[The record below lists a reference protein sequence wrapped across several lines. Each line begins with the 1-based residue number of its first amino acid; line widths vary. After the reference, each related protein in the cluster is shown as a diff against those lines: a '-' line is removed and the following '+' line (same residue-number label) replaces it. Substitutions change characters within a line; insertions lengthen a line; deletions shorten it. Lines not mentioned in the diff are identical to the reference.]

1 MKTKILFILLSV
13 LFILPVDA
21 MSHKSG
27 QQKKTIRIHRKYIKA
42 KTVNRSPLEFDLS
55 ADETDNNLIIT
66 FQSSLNEADIIVTDK
81 NGNTVALE
89 PQTSIYE
96 GKTIC
101 IPNPNSYPYRIDI
114 TSQTLDYCGEIT
126 QEYY

>member
-13 LFILPVDA
+13 LFILPADA

-27 QQKKTIRIHRKYIKA
+27 QRKKKIHACTKCLNA
-42 KTVNRSPLEFDLS
+42 KVVTRSPLEFNLT
-55 ADETDNNLIIT
+55 ADETDNSLIIT

-114 TSQTLDYCGEIT
+114 TSPTLDYCGEII
-126 QEYY
+126 QEDY

>member
-13 LFILPVDA
+13 LFILPANA
-21 MSHKSG
+21 MSHNSG
-27 QQKKTIRIHRKYIKA
+27 QHKKNIRTHRKYIKA
-42 KTVNRSPLEFDLS
+42 KAVTRSPLEFNLF
-55 ADETDNNLIIT
+55 ADETDNSLIIT

-96 GKTIC
+96 GKIIS
-101 IPNPNSYPYRIDI
+101 IPNAESYPYQIEI
-114 TSQTLDYCGEIT
+114 TSPTLDYGGEIT
-126 QEYY
+126 KEDY

>member
-27 QQKKTIRIHRKYIKA
+27 QRKKKIHTCTKCLNAKA
-42 KTVNRSPLEFDLS
+42 VNRSPLEFNLS
-55 ADETDNNLIIT
+55 ADETDNSLIIT

-96 GKTIC
+96 GKIIS
-101 IPNPNSYPYRIDI
+101 IPNAESYPYQIEI
-114 TSQTLDYCGEIT
+114 TSPTLDYGGEIT
-126 QEYY
+126 KEDY

>member
-21 MSHKSG
+21 MSHKSD
-27 QQKKTIRIHRKYIKA
+27 QHKKTIRIHRKYIKA
-42 KTVNRSPLEFDLS
+42 KAVTRSPLEFNLS
-55 ADETDNNLIIT
+55 ADETDISLIIT

-96 GKTIC
+96 GKIIS

-126 QEYY
+126 QEDY